1 MNCRPPALTARPTK
15 SYEQPTLRI
24 LGEGNLHDFEIRHKH
39 LDGRSLEHIGRGSSD
54 ATDAEV
60 QQATNDAGSA
70 ETAIEMA
77 TIKGARAIR
86 MERPEWYSL
95 YSEVQN
101 LVYSASGD
109 SVETVFIDGKIIMED
124 RQVKT
129 VDEEEILERCQE
141 CAVGILE
148 RSGVKVPGKWPI
160 L

>member
-1 MNCRPPALTARPTK
+1 M
-15 SYEQPTLRI
+15 
-24 LGEGNLHDFEIRHKH
+24 IRVMYLAGVLPK
-39 LDGRSLEHIGRGSSD
+39 DYRYD
-54 ATDAEV
+54 P
-60 QQATNDAGSA
+60 DAGSA

-77 TIKGARAIR
+77 TINGARAIG
-86 MERPEWYSL
+86 MDHEIGSLETGKKADLIIITMKRPEWYPL

-124 RQVKT
+124 RRVLT
-129 VDEEEILERCQE
+129 VNEEEILERCQK

-148 RSGVKVPGKWPI
+148 RSGVEVPGKWPI